1 LTGIGPA
8 HFGASLVDGEHPFDT
23 SPCGISLSFPGED
36 FGLEA
41 AVEVLAA
48 ERADFALD
56 HVEPAGVLGDILE
69 LQPIQDAACFA
80 SWERLVERVP
90 AECVDSE
97 LVHVI

>member
-1 LTGIGPA
+1 
-8 HFGASLVDGEHPFDT
+8 
-23 SPCGISLSFPGED
+23 
-36 FGLEA
+36 
-41 AVEVLAA
+41 LAA